1 MYALPADTKTDS
13 KLPHHEC
20 TDGNVGGANSQ
31 ACSSA
36 IGAING
42 ARGGLKGVSA
52 ADLKKA
58 YNHLAAHLR
67 SAGQEPP
74 EYSGPSASTALE
86 RLAEVAALV
95 RAADADEDV
104 RSMIAALDATL
115 DEASTLTASVDRGS
129 VDEPVGQALDL
140 ITAAEALADDLMELL
155 GITDP
160 DDAGD
165 TDVAASRRIS
175 ARHGADPGAQVTHSH
190 AHSAFG
196 AQGSDATH
204 THEHTHAAGDATHNH
219 HAKASKAGGQVRGAA
234 EMDFS
239 DEQIKALRARLGLDE
254 DAEITP
260 EQIMAALAEQPEGG
274 APVAA
279 KLPEGVVA
287 VDKDVWE
294 ATQRR
299 IRQGELAREQQLLS
313 ARDSQIAAA
322 IRAGKFPVARK
333 EHWERLWSSDPEG
346 TRVVLAGLTPGAV
359 PVEDIGMPGGPED
372 ELLDQEYR
380 SIFPPGYTRQAAE

>member
-1 MYALPADTKTDS
+1 
-13 KLPHHEC
+13 
-20 TDGNVGGANSQ
+20 
-31 ACSSA
+31 
-36 IGAING
+36 
-42 ARGGLKGVSA
+42 
-52 ADLKKA
+52 
-58 YNHLAAHLR
+58 
-67 SAGQEPP
+67 
-74 EYSGPSASTALE
+74 
-86 RLAEVAALV
+86 
-95 RAADADEDV
+95 
-104 RSMIAALDATL
+104 MIAALDATL

-239 DEQIKALRARLGLDE
+239 DDQGPARTAGAGRGRGDHARADH
-254 DAEITP
+254 
-260 EQIMAALAEQPEGG
+260 GG
-274 APVAA
+274 AGRAA
-279 KLPEGVVA
+279 
-287 VDKDVWE
+287 
-294 ATQRR
+294 
-299 IRQGELAREQQLLS
+299 
-313 ARDSQIAAA
+313 
-322 IRAGKFPVARK
+322 
-333 EHWERLWSSDPEG
+333 
-346 TRVVLAGLTPGAV
+346 
-359 PVEDIGMPGGPED
+359 
-372 ELLDQEYR
+372 
-380 SIFPPGYTRQAAE
+380 